1 MSSALDIA
9 PVRESELGRL
19 FGLAKTVFANASGWN
34 DRRVL
39 EALERDVVFVAH
51 EQDEVAGYVALFV
64 PDREHVIAE
73 QVFVAPGHERRGIG
87 HRLLA
92 HAEGYAIAEHAHTL
106 GIVVERDN
114 WRARAFYGRLGFVT
128 VQPELVELV
137 LPGAE

>member
-1 MSSALDIA
+1 MSSSLDIG

-19 FGLAKTVFANASGWN
+19 FGLAKTVFASSSGWN

-39 EALERDVVFVAH
+39 DALESDVVFVAH
-51 EQDEVAGYVALFV
+51 EQDEVAGYVALLGS
-64 PDREHVIAE
+64 DREHMIVE
-73 QVFVAPGHERRGIG
+73 QVFVAPGHEHRGIG

-92 HAEGYAIAEHAHTL
+92 YAEGYAIAEHARVL

-114 WRARAFYGRLGFVT
+114 WRARAFYGRLGYVP